1 MRSRTS
7 SFSRPTRRWGGW
19 SVRASRR
26 SSASPGEGSSGVSA
40 AGGSGTSPRPA
51 RSGSGWTASTTPNCT
66 GRIPRARPWS
76 ARTDRGHGLLRE
88 VNRRLVALGAGQ
100 AKAETATIDLDT
112 TIIGSGKR
120 DCHYTYRAGNRTVPG
135 ERGYQP
141 LVAYVGELD
150 MAPWLEMRDRNV
162 PASFENRRGLEAT
175 LRQLPESI
183 RRATLRTDGTGYQE
197 EVFRFCNDP
206 AGRPADLRRFGV
218 IGLFCG
224 ATRSEE
230 LMAEAKRLPE
240 AAWRPLHKP
249 GSGDGSKPGDDG
261 DIIECAELPFVSN
274 MTARAKPGHVIRYVA
289 TRRLVPDQFPVD
301 AGQLPSRNGSNWEI
315 RAYATNHLAPDAIPS
330 DKANGLSVMTGP
342 EVVRQAHLR
351 CGRGEEIH
359 SILKS
364 DLAGGIMPSGRFGA
378 NAAWMLLTALS
389 RNVVAATNLAAD
401 GLESPRRIRLKRLR
415 ARWLHI
421 AARLVSSGRRFRL
434 IFGESGRHIVK
445 TVARI
450 RHNIEKL
457 LATQPHPPP
466 RTAG

>member
-1 MRSRTS
+1 MAGPLPRCRIAQD
-7 SFSRPTRRWGGW
+7 
-19 SVRASRR
+19 ASR
-26 SSASPGEGSSGVSA
+26 
-40 AGGSGTSPRPA
+40 
-51 RSGSGWTASTTPNCT
+51 
-66 GRIPRARPWS
+66 GR
-76 ARTDRGHGLLRE
+76 GLLRE
-88 VNRRLVALGAGQ
+88 VNRRLVALGAGL
-100 AKAETATIDLDT
+100 AKAETATIDLDA

-135 ERGYQP
+135 GRGYQP

-150 MAPWLEMRDRNV
+150 MTPWLEMRDGNV

-183 RRATLRTDGTGYQE
+183 RRATLRTDGAGYQE

-315 RAYATNHLAPDAIPS
+315 RAYATNHPAPDAILS

-378 NAAWMLLTALS
+378 NAACMLLTALS

-401 GLESPRRIRLKRLR
+401 GLEGPRRIRMKRLR